1 MISAAKIQKVLES
14 YTHLQLFLYLC
25 NQIRKSFLQKR
36 RGIGILKR
44 RGCYFV
50 SSQQNLKDNMDR
62 NADRLAEGERM
73 GYGDI
78 EIK

>member
-1 MISAAKIQKVLES
+1 MAKLP
-14 YTHLQLFLYLC
+14 
-25 NQIRKSFLQKR
+25 SF
-36 RGIGILKR
+36 GI
-44 RGCYFV
+44 YFV